1 MFRTS
6 RFQCGKK
13 RHGFTLVEIL
23 VALFIFAVLGLIG
36 TQLVSR
42 VTQQQGQLAERGAR
56 LTELQRAMQILKRD
70 FMQIQNRP
78 IRDGLGDLRPSLI
91 LADDDGLEFTRLGW
105 RNPLR
110 QSRSDEQRVAYLFD
124 DANNALIR
132 LFWPVLDR
140 AQDSEPIQQVLLTE
154 VDRVEFLVIS
164 SDGNRF
170 NYWPQVTAGQNGPA
184 ATAIEMRIDAAPFG
198 RIDRIWE
205 VPAVQ

>member
-1 MFRTS
+1 MLRTLS
-6 RFQCGKK
+6 VQVGKK
-13 RHGFTLVEIL
+13 SRGFTLVEIL

-70 FMQIQNRP
+70 FMQMQNRP

-91 LADDDGLEFTRLGW
+91 LADDNELEFTRLGW

-110 QSRSDEQRVAYLFD
+110 QRRSDEQRVAYLFD
-124 DANNALIR
+124 EADNTLIR
-132 LFWPVLDR
+132 LFWPILDR
-140 AQDSEPIQQVLLTE
+140 AQDSEPVRQVLLTG

-170 NYWPQVTAGQNGPA
+170 NYWPQVNAGQNSPA
-184 ATAIEMRIDAAPFG
+184 AAAIEMRIDAAPYG

-205 VPAVQ
+205 VPAVL

>member
-1 MFRTS
+1 M
-6 RFQCGKK
+6 
-13 RHGFTLVEIL
+13 
-23 VALFIFAVLGLIG
+23 VALFIFAVLGMIG

-42 VTQQQGQLAERGAR
+42 VTQQQGQLADRGAR
-56 LTELQRAMQILKRD
+56 LGELQRAMQILKRD

-78 IRDGLGDLRPSLI
+78 IRDGLGDLRPSLV
-91 LADDDGLEFTRLGW
+91 LAEDIGLEFTRLGW

-110 QSRSDEQRVAYLFD
+110 QPRSDEQRVAYLFD
-124 DANNALIR
+124 EGENTLIR

-140 AQDSEPIQQVLLTE
+140 AQDSEPVRQVLLTR
-154 VDRVEFLVIS
+154 VDRVEFLVVG

-170 NYWPQVTAGQNGPA
+170 DYWPQVTAPVNGPA
-184 ATAIEMRIDAAPFG
+184 AAAIELRIDAAPFG